1 MPGKGRPPPPGP
13 DLNRRA
19 ALAILGA
26 AAAAGIGV
34 AVFGV
39 HEDHDSHGG
48 TSSPSSRR
56 EAVRTAQSSQPDPPA
71 LAGAGPEPAPGHVF
85 DTVIVNGRVIDPD
98 TRFDATANVGI
109 DGVTVTS
116 ISYEPLQGRN
126 TIDARGQVVAPGFID
141 LLSYDPDPLGVRY
154 KVGDG
159 VTTNLAMHGV
169 MHNAGDW
176 FPRYAGN
183 CLVNFGGAFSDNYA
197 RSDHLGIP
205 ITAAASPYEISQLA
219 DFCEQ
224 ELHNGWIGVDFEPE
238 YTPGVTRD
246 EIVALAQVAKKYDMV
261 CTFHGRFSSYDEEL
275 KTIPEIVE
283 IAKQT
288 GAKVHV
294 EHVTSTGGTWHI
306 DQALQ
311 MLHTAK
317 DQGVDISA
325 CMYPYDY
332 WATYLASARFAPGWQ
347 ERFRIDYG
355 DLQIAGT
362 AKRLDEESFGAGQRQ
377 NELAVAYAIPERTVR
392 KALPDGMIMIGSDAI
407 VTTGNNH
414 PRASGCFARALGRY
428 VRDDKLVSLVDML
441 AKMTIMP
448 AKRFQSAAPP
458 LLKKGRLQRGADADV
473 TVFDPRTVADRS
485 TVEQPV
491 QPSAGISWVLVN
503 GTVAKSPQ
511 GVVDGPHPG
520 IAIASHI

>member
-1 MPGKGRPPPPGP
+1 MPGKGRPGPPGP

-19 ALAILGA
+19 ALVILGT
-26 AAAAGIGV
+26 AAAAGVGV

-39 HEDHDSHGG
+39 DDHHDSDG
-48 TSSPSSRR
+48 SPSTTLRPG
-56 EAVRTAQSSQPDPPA
+56 AVRTAQSSQPEPPA
-71 LAGAGPEPAPGHVF
+71 LAGAPAEPPAGHVF
-85 DTVIVNGRVIDPD
+85 DTVIANGRVIDPD
-98 TRFDATANVGI
+98 TRFDETANVGI
-109 DGVTVTS
+109 DGVTITS
-116 ISYEPLQGRN
+116 ISYESLQGRN
-126 TIDARGQVVAPGFID
+126 TIDAKGQVVAPGFID
-141 LLSYDPDPLGVRY
+141 LLSYDPDPFGVKY

-159 VTTNLAMHGV
+159 VTTNLGMHGI
-169 MHNAGDW
+169 MHNTGDW
-176 FPRYAGN
+176 FPRYTGN
-183 CLVNFGGAFSDNYA
+183 CLVNFGGAFSDNYG

-219 DFCEQ
+219 AFCEQ

-275 KTIPEIVE
+275 QTIPEIVE

-347 ERFRIDYG
+347 ERFRITYH
-355 DLQIAGT
+355 DLQISGT
-362 AKRLDEESFGAGQRQ
+362 PDRLDGQSFGAAQQQ
-377 NELAVAYAIPERTVR
+377 NELAVAYAIPEPTVR
-392 KALPDGMIMIGSDAI
+392 KAIPDDMIMIGSDAI
-407 VTTGNNH
+407 ATTGNNH

-428 VRDDKLVSLVDML
+428 ARDDNPVPLVEML

-473 TVFDPRTVADRS
+473 TVFDPRTVEDRS
-485 TVEQPV
+485 TVERPIEF
-491 QPSAGISWVLVN
+491 SAGINWVLVN
-503 GTVAKSPQ
+503 GTVAKTPQ
-511 GVVDGPHPG
+511 GVADGPHPG